1 MIAISFLAGVWV
13 MLKLRNVVV
22 SAHSPWRLTGSG
34 RTPRVLW
41 CAIITSLAL
50 LGLDVAF
57 AVLLDL
63 RSARVAT
70 DLVSTAAQF
79 AAAAACFWTAR
90 RVRGAERRWRVLVGL
105 TAAGAMLASLS
116 IAPTLLAGDLPHRQ
130 GMSPAYAVFLSF
142 YGVALAGLLSLP
154 TDPVDSRAG
163 SAGRRWY
170 GAHRWHAITLLD
182 CLLIA
187 GSLVLLQWGTVLA
200 PLVQT
205 GPGLRPFRFALTHQG
220 AGLILATAVV
230 LIACFRRPRAPAT
243 LALLGTGLLAYG
255 LTTNVMA
262 YVAAE
267 YGFHLPP
274 WGLIGFALAFLLV
287 FLAAFVPVPTPTPPE
302 GPAPP
307 SPRAMW
313 AHAALPYAALTAAGL
328 LILGKLTTG
337 ARLDRFET
345 YGMITLLVLALLRQ
359 MVTLAENT
367 RLLAEIRER
376 ERQLHHQAFHDPL
389 TGLAN
394 RTLFTRRLQRALIQ
408 GTDSD
413 TTHTPAVTSGEDTV
427 SVLFLDLDGFKKV
440 NDTFGHAAGDELL
453 QISADRLRAETRAID
468 TVARLGGD
476 EFGVILDGGGPDDPR
491 RIGERLA
498 TAIQAPCL
506 LAGRPYT
513 PRASLGL
520 VTLDSTSTSTRPA
533 TPDILI
539 HQADLAMYTAKRAQT
554 GGLVIYQPDP
564 STPTTITN

>member
-1 MIAISFLAGVWV
+1 MSGLRRGVVAVHGLWRPGGAGCRPRA
-13 MLKLRNVVV
+13 LR
-22 SAHSPWRLTGSG
+22 SAVAVALT
-34 RTPRVLW
+34 
-41 CAIITSLAL
+41 L

-70 DLVSTAAQF
+70 DLVSVAAQF

-90 RVRGAERRWRVLVGL
+90 WVGGAERRWRVLVGL
-105 TAAGAMLASLS
+105 TATGAMLASLA
-116 IAPTLLAGDLPHRQ
+116 IVPTLLAGDLPHRQ
-130 GMSPAYAVFLSF
+130 GMSPGYAVFLSL
-142 YGVALAGLLSLP
+142 YGVALAGLLSVP
-154 TDPVDSRAG
+154 TDPVDDRGG
-163 SAGRRWY
+163 SAGGRRRGVYRWY
-170 GAHRWHAITLLD
+170 AITLLD

-187 GSLVLLQWGTVLA
+187 GSLVLLQWGTVLSA
-200 PLVQT
+200 VVQT
-205 GPGLRPFRFALTHQG
+205 GPDIRPFRLALTHQG

-230 LIACFRRPRAPAT
+230 LIASFRRPRAPAT

-255 LTTNVMA
+255 LTTNIIS

-267 YGFHLPP
+267 HGFHLPP
-274 WGLIGFALAFLLV
+274 WGLIGFAFAFLLI
-287 FLAAFVPVPTPTPPE
+287 FLAAFVPVPTRTPSE

-307 SPRAMW
+307 SPRVMW

-328 LILGKLTTG
+328 LILGKLATG
-337 ARLDRFET
+337 ARLDWFET

-394 RTLFTRRLQRALIQ
+394 RALFTRRLQRALTQ

-413 TTHTPAVTSGEDTV
+413 ATNAPADGTV
-427 SVLFLDLDGFKKV
+427 SVLFLDLDGFKRV
-440 NDTFGHAAGDELL
+440 NDAFGHAIGDELL

-513 PRASLGL
+513 PHASLGL
-520 VTLDSTSTSTRPA
+520 VTLDSAAHRPA

-539 HQADLAMYTAKRAQT
+539 HQADLAMYAAKREQA
-554 GGLVIYQPDP
+554 GGLVIYEPEIP
-564 STPTTITN
+564 TPTHRPGRPGQS

>member
-1 MIAISFLAGVWV
+1 MSGLRRGAVAVHGLWRPGGAGHQPRAFGCAVAV
-13 MLKLRNVVV
+13 
-22 SAHSPWRLTGSG
+22 ALT
-34 RTPRVLW
+34 
-41 CAIITSLAL
+41 L

-70 DLVSTAAQF
+70 DLVSVAAQF

-90 RVRGAERRWRVLVGL
+90 WVRGAERRWRVLVGL
-105 TAAGAMLASLS
+105 TATGAMLASLA
-116 IAPTLLAGDLPHRQ
+116 IVPTLLAGDLPHRQ
-130 GMSPAYAVFLSF
+130 GMSPGYAVFLSL
-142 YGVALAGLLSLP
+142 YGVALVGLLSVP
-154 TDPVDSRAG
+154 TDPVDDRGG
-163 SAGRRWY
+163 SAGRRRR
-170 GAHRWHAITLLD
+170 GVHRWHAITLLD

-187 GSLVLLQWGTVLA
+187 GSLVLLQWGTVLSA
-200 PLVQT
+200 VVQT
-205 GPGLRPFRFALTHQG
+205 GPDIRPFRLALTHQG

-230 LIACFRRPRAPAT
+230 LIASFRRPRAPAT

-255 LTTNVMA
+255 LTTNIIS

-267 YGFHLPP
+267 HGFHLPP
-274 WGLIGFALAFLLV
+274 WGLIGFAFAFLLI
-287 FLAAFVPVPTPTPPE
+287 FLAAFVPVPTRTPSE

-328 LILGKLTTG
+328 LILSKLATG
-337 ARLDRFET
+337 ARLDWFET

-394 RTLFTRRLQRALIQ
+394 RALFTRRLQRALTQ

-413 TTHTPAVTSGEDTV
+413 ATHAPADGTV
-427 SVLFLDLDGFKKV
+427 SVLFLDLDGFKRV
-440 NDTFGHAAGDELL
+440 NDAFGHAIGDELL

-513 PRASLGL
+513 PHASLGL
-520 VTLDSTSTSTRPA
+520 VTLDSAAHRPA

-539 HQADLAMYTAKRAQT
+539 HQADLAMYVAKREQA
-554 GGLVIYQPDP
+554 GGLVIYEPEIP
-564 STPTTITN
+564 TPTHHPGRPGQP